1 MPTNAY
7 YIVANVNS
15 GLSRPLSLTDS
26 NPRTIQLT
34 SAGAVYMVFGYAT
47 EASASTAMGNSPTL
61 IFVNNVITLLSV
73 DLSTTWVK
81 SQSAATVVVS
91 YTYPT
96 PG

>member
-7 YIVANVNS
+7 YIVANVNA
-15 GLSRPLSLTDS
+15 GLARPLSLTDA

-34 SAGAVYMVFGYAT
+34 AAGAVYMVFGYAT
-47 EASASTAMGNSPTL
+47 EASASTAMGISPML
-61 IFVNNVITLLSV
+61 ITTSNVVELLAV

-81 SQSAATVVVS
+81 SQSASTVVVS

-96 PG
+96 PS

>member
-7 YIVANVNS
+7 YIVANINS
-15 GLSRPLSLTDS
+15 GLARPLSLTDA

-34 SAGAVYMVFGYAT
+34 SAGAVYMVFGYAS
-47 EASASTAMGNSPTL
+47 ESTASSAMGSNPML
-61 IFVNNVITLLSV
+61 ITTNNVVTLVGV
-73 DLSTTWVK
+73 DLSTAWVK

-96 PG
+96 PS

>member
-7 YIVANVNS
+7 YIVANINS
-15 GLSRPLSLTDS
+15 GAARPLSLTDS

-34 SAGAVYMVFGYAT
+34 AAGAVYMVFGYST
-47 EASASTAMGNSPTL
+47 EASASTAMGSSPML
-61 IFVNNVITLLSV
+61 ITTNNVVSLLSV

>member
-15 GLSRPLSLTDS
+15 GSARPLSLTDS

-34 SAGAVYMVFGYAT
+34 AAGAVYMVFGYAT
-47 EASASTAMGNSPTL
+47 EALASTAMGTSPML
-61 IFVNNVITLLSV
+61 ITTNNVVTLVGV
-73 DLSTTWVK
+73 DLSTAWVK
-81 SQSAATVVVS
+81 SQSAATVIVS

-96 PG
+96 PS

>member
-7 YIVANVNS
+7 YIVANINA
-15 GLSRPLSLTDS
+15 GLARPLSLTDS

-34 SAGAVYMVFGYAT
+34 AAGAVYMVFGYTT
-47 EASASTAMGNSPTL
+47 EASASTAMGVSPML
-61 IFVNNVITLLSV
+61 ITTNNVASFLSV

>member
-7 YIVANVNS
+7 YIVANVNA
-15 GLSRPLSLTDS
+15 GAARPLSLTDT

-47 EASASTAMGNSPTL
+47 EAAASTAMVTSPML
-61 IFVNNVITLLSV
+61 IYANNVVTLLAV
-73 DLSTTWVK
+73 DLSTAWVK

-96 PG
+96 PS